1 MRTASPRLLWT
12 ALIFYIAVSLG
23 YQIVASVSLIV
34 GYFNLRRQV
43 DQPFDPGYTHRR
55 ISSVSP
61 LASKAGLQVGDTLET
76 LNGVP
81 FAGRAQWQE
90 ARFFAHPGDRWHVRV
105 RKPSGQE
112 LDFTIPLEPELE
124 TFSWGEA
131 IFLLVVQLLV
141 PLICLALGYWV
152 ALARPADPNAWF
164 ILILLSFP
172 EAFISISTYNWLPG
186 PWLVLRLFWQTA
198 LQVLAPAAMLWLG
211 LLFLERS
218 RIDVRA
224 PWLKWVVLAVQ
235 LAGLGIE
242 FAAQYSGWYDQ
253 SFFVNRQAIESFTDS
268 TLNWMTLLCI
278 AVYWFTL
285 FEKLT
290 TAATPDAKRRLRVL
304 TAGSTVGLASTLI
317 VWGLLP
323 RFGIDPGA
331 VPGLVYLGAILLLT
345 FPFSLAYVV
354 IVQRAMD
361 VRLLIRLGT
370 RYAAART
377 TLIFLEVTVAS
388 ILFFRFILPALQQKR
403 QGLLL
408 IVPIL
413 AVAVLILLF
422 AVRKA
427 VSNRIQQWLD
437 RRFFRE
443 AYNAELVLSDL
454 AQRARSMTDPGTL
467 IDTVSSRISEVLHV
481 PRVVVLLRD
490 MQTFRLGHELGAHLD
505 ASLELPEDSAPVRHL
520 TSTVSPAVL
529 YLENPDRWFL
539 DSDRAQQE
547 ALSRIGAELLL
558 PLAGRSRLMGIMAL
572 GPKQSE
578 EPYSP
583 SDLRLLASVGAQ
595 TGLGLEIG
603 DLARCLAAEAEQH
616 QRIQRDVEIAHEV
629 QERLFPQTF
638 PATPGIELAGHCRP
652 ALGIGGDYYDV
663 FELPDGP
670 LGGRLGLAIGD
681 VSGKGIPAAL
691 LMASLRASLRG
702 LADDHAHDLARM
714 MRRLNS
720 LIYDSSAVNRYATFF
735 FAIYEPRS
743 RELRYV
749 NAGHNPIFVLRASG
763 QTLRLEDGGPVIG
776 LLRDVTYESHGVQ
789 LQPGDV
795 LLAYTDGISEAMT
808 ADDEEWG
815 EGRMLD
821 AARSLTGLGAPTML
835 RELFLS
841 ADRFTGGAAQHDD
854 MTILLMKLT

>member
-278 AVYWFTL
+278 AVYWCTL

-290 TAATPDAKRRLRVL
+290 TRCHAGRQTPL
-304 TAGSTVGLASTLI
+304 TGADRGL
-317 VWGLLP
+317 
-323 RFGIDPGA
+323 
-331 VPGLVYLGAILLLT
+331 Y
-345 FPFSLAYVV
+345 
-354 IVQRAMD
+354 
-361 VRLLIRLGT
+361 
-370 RYAAART
+370 
-377 TLIFLEVTVAS
+377 
-388 ILFFRFILPALQQKR
+388 
-403 QGLLL
+403 
-408 IVPIL
+408 
-413 AVAVLILLF
+413 
-422 AVRKA
+422 
-427 VSNRIQQWLD
+427 
-437 RRFFRE
+437 RRF
-443 AYNAELVLSDL
+443 S
-454 AQRARSMTDPGTL
+454 
-467 IDTVSSRISEVLHV
+467 
-481 PRVVVLLRD
+481 
-490 MQTFRLGHELGAHLD
+490 
-505 ASLELPEDSAPVRHL
+505 
-520 TSTVSPAVL
+520 
-529 YLENPDRWFL
+529 
-539 DSDRAQQE
+539 
-547 ALSRIGAELLL
+547 
-558 PLAGRSRLMGIMAL
+558 
-572 GPKQSE
+572 
-578 EPYSP
+578 
-583 SDLRLLASVGAQ
+583 
-595 TGLGLEIG
+595 
-603 DLARCLAAEAEQH
+603 QH
-616 QRIQRDVEIAHEV
+616 AD
-629 QERLFPQTF
+629 
-638 PATPGIELAGHCRP
+638 
-652 ALGIGGDYYDV
+652 
-663 FELPDGP
+663 
-670 LGGRLGLAIGD
+670 RLGLAAPFRNR
-681 VSGKGIPAAL
+681 SRRRARACLSRRYLAAHL
-691 LMASLRASLRG
+691 SVQPRLRG
-702 LADDHAHDLARM
+702 HRATRHGCPPLDPFGHALCGGSHHPDLPGGHRSLHSLFPFHPSGAPAEKAG
-714 MRRLNS
+714 S
-720 LIYDSSAVNRYATFF
+720 LIDR
-735 FAIYEPRS
+735 P
-743 RELRYV
+743 
-749 NAGHNPIFVLRASG
+749 HSG
-763 QTLRLEDGGPVIG
+763 RRCAHPALC
-776 LLRDVTYESHGVQ
+776 
-789 LQPGDV
+789 
-795 LLAYTDGISEAMT
+795 
-808 ADDEEWG
+808 G
-815 EGRMLD
+815 EKGC
-821 AARSLTGLGAPTML
+821 
-835 RELFLS
+835 
-841 ADRFTGGAAQHDD
+841 Q
-854 MTILLMKLT
+854 